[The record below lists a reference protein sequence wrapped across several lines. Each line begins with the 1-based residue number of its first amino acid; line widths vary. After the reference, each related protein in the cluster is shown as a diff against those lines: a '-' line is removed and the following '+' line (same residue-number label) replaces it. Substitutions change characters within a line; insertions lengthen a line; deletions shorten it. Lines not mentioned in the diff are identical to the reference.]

1 MFNFLFTQCSIYQ
14 FTSMV
19 VEVAVILSTE
29 KSLKFRDESFQL
41 ACWVKRDT
49 VSQWNYFYLEKN
61 QNTEVREKTHKTPLP
76 HPYSFN

>member
-49 VSQWNYFYLEKN
+49 VSQWNYFYLEKRSEYWSSGKDT
-61 QNTEVREKTHKTPLP
+61 QDPAAPPLL
-76 HPYSFN
+76 F